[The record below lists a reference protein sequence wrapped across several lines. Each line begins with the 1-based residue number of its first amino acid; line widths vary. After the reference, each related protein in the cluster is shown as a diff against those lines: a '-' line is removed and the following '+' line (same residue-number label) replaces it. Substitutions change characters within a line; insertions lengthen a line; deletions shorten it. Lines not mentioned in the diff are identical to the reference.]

1 MTIDHS
7 NPKNQHH
14 TIENRSRTLMVTN
27 LITKSTNLLKE
38 IHSRAAAVISLIILK
53 LWRWPPLQNTRKDIQ
68 REIEIWERPS

>member
-1 MTIDHS
+1 MTIDQS

-14 TIENRSRTLMVTN
+14 TIENRSRTLIVTN

-38 IHSRAAAVISLIILK
+38 IHSRTAAVISLIILK
-53 LWRWPPLQNTRKDIQ
+53 LWRWPPLQNTPKDIQ